1 MKTTRD
7 SNIYY
12 LVCCSRETLQK
23 VFFVACVYERDWKGR
38 RERKAKILLKI
49 YPAEFVFYKIEE
61 LHNHG
66 LNSEGV
72 WWDGEKC
79 RKFTPLR

>member
-1 MKTTRD
+1 MKTTRN

-12 LVCCSRETLQK
+12 LVRCNHETLQK
-23 VFFVACVYERDWKGR
+23 LFSWPVYVKGIGEKEER
-38 RERKAKILLKI
+38 EKAKILLKI
-49 YPAEFVFYKIEE
+49 YPTELLFYIKIEE

-72 WWDGEKC
+72 W
-79 RKFTPLR
+79 